1 MGAVAAQCESCQK
14 GAEIPKSPIS
24 SSALPK
30 GCCSAKLCPT
40 ASFFFPPFLKASSFP
55 FPSWLLFFCLSPR
68 CLPLANSCIRL
79 GSEGAA
85 INGNAGLGASR
96 AIFSPLFAARDLPIS
111 LQLEWIRSSACP
123 RPAHRVGEGVGAQ
136 QPLLVSF

>member
-1 MGAVAAQCESCQK
+1 MGPARKEQ
-14 GAEIPKSPIS
+14 KSPNLPLALLPYPRAA
-24 SSALPK
+24 ALPN
-30 GCCSAKLCPT
+30 SAQRLP
-40 ASFFFPPFLKASSFP
+40 FFFPPFLKASSFP

-111 LQLEWIRSSACP
+111 LQLERIRSSACP